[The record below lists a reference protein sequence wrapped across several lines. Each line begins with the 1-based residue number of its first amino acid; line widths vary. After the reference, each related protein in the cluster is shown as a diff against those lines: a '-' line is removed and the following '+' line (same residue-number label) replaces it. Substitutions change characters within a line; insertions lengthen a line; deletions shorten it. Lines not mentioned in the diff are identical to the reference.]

1 MKGKATVTKSNSN
14 TGRSQ
19 LQRIR
24 GVRNLRQ
31 ARAFLGLSQA
41 ELAAAI
47 PSSWSTRPTLGAS
60 YIAHLEAGDKPVT
73 DRIFERIAV
82 LIANK
87 LTARY
92 GREVAVKATRNSPWH
107 ITPVYWCA
115 RCRQWHELK
124 TARQK
129 CGRG

>member
-1 MKGKATVTKSNSN
+1 M
-14 TGRSQ
+14 
-19 LQRIR
+19 
-24 GVRNLRQ
+24 RQ
-31 ARAFLGLSQA
+31 ARDFLGLTQA
-41 ELAAAI
+41 ELGALI
-47 PSSWSTRPTLGAS
+47 PSSWSTSNGSGIDDS
-60 YIAHLEAGDKPVT
+60 YISNMERGKPIT
-73 DRIFERIAV
+73 DRIFDRVSV

-92 GREVAVKATRNSPWH
+92 GREIAVKPTRNSPWH